1 MSLKKA
7 QEERQEQL
15 AEEIRRTKM
24 PRGTQVFGIVDQ
36 LLGGTR
42 MRVKCFDGKLRICRI
57 PGRFKRMLW
66 VRAGD
71 MVLVEPWELSG
82 DDKGDVL
89 FKYKNTQIQWLK
101 RAGHLKN
108 LEEFEE
114 F

>member
-1 MSLKKA
+1 MGVKKA

-15 AEEIRRTKM
+15 AEEIRRVKM
-24 PRGTQVFGIVDQ
+24 PRGRQVFGIVDQ

-57 PGRFKRMLW
+57 PGRFKRFLW

-71 MVLVEPWELSG
+71 MILVEPWELSG
-82 DDKGDVL
+82 DDRGDVL
-89 FKYKNTQIQWLK
+89 HKYSKAQLHYLRNKGMLK
-101 RAGHLKN
+101 EAQA
-108 LEEFEE
+108 FEE

>member
-1 MSLKKA
+1 MSQKKEM
-7 QEERQEQL
+7 EERQEAL
-15 AEEIRRTKM
+15 AEEIRRAKL
-24 PRGTQVFGIVDQ
+24 PRGTQAFGIVDQ

-71 MVLVEPWELSG
+71 TVLVEPWELSG
-82 DDKGDVL
+82 NERGDVL
-89 FKYKNTQIQWLK
+89 YKYSKAQLQYMRNKGMLK
-101 RAGHLKN
+101 DAQA
-108 LEEFEE
+108 FEE

>member
-1 MSLKKA
+1 MSQKKE
-7 QEERQEQL
+7 QMERQEQL
-15 AEEIRRTKM
+15 AEEIRRAKL

-42 MRVKCFDGKLRICRI
+42 MRVKCLDGKLRICRI

-71 MVLVEPWELSG
+71 TVLVEPWELSG
-82 DDKGDVL
+82 HERGDVL
-89 FKYKNTQIQWLK
+89 YKYSKAQLQYLRNKGMIKEQ
-101 RAGHLKN
+101 A
-108 LEEFEE
+108 FEE

>member
-82 DDKGDVL
+82 HERGDVL
-89 FKYKNTQIQWLK
+89 YKYSRAQLQFMRNKGMLK
-101 RAGHLKN
+101 EAQA
-108 LEEFEE
+108 FEE

>member
-1 MSLKKA
+1 MSLKKEME
-7 QEERQEQL
+7 QREEKL
-15 AEEIRRTKM
+15 AEEIRRVKL
-24 PRGTQVFGIVDQ
+24 PRGTQCFGIVDQ

-71 MVLVEPWELSG
+71 TVLVEPWELSG
-82 DDKGDVL
+82 NERGDVL
-89 FKYKNTQIQWLK
+89 YKYTKSQLQY
-101 RAGHLKN
+101 LKN
-108 LEEFEE
+108 RGLLKDLQTFEE

>member
-7 QEERQEQL
+7 MEERQEAL
-15 AEEIRRTKM
+15 AEEIRRVKL
-24 PRGTQVFGIVDQ
+24 PRGTQTFGIVDQ

-71 MVLVEPWELSG
+71 TVLVEPWELSG
-82 DDKGDVL
+82 NERGDVL
-89 FKYKNTQIQWLK
+89 YKYTKSQLQYMRNRGLLK
-101 RAGHLKN
+101 DVQ
-108 LEEFEE
+108 FEE

>member
-1 MSLKKA
+1 MGVKKA

-15 AEEIRRTKM
+15 AEEIRRVKM
-24 PRGTQVFGIVDQ
+24 PKGRQVFGIVDQ

-57 PGRFKRMLW
+57 PGRFKRFLW

-71 MVLVEPWELSG
+71 MILVEPWELSG
-82 DDKGDVL
+82 DERGDVL
-89 FKYKNTQIQWLK
+89 HKYSKAQLQYLRNRGMLK
-101 RAGHLKN
+101 EAQA
-108 LEEFEE
+108 FEE

>member
-1 MSLKKA
+1 MGVKKA

-15 AEEIRRTKM
+15 AEEIRRVKM
-24 PRGTQVFGIVDQ
+24 PKGRQVFGIVDQ

-57 PGRFKRMLW
+57 PGRFKRFLW

-71 MVLVEPWELSG
+71 TVLVEPWELSG
-82 DDKGDVL
+82 NERGDVL
-89 FKYKNTQIQWLK
+89 HKYSKAQMQYLRNKGFLK
-101 RAGHLKN
+101 DMQA
-108 LEEFEE
+108 FEE